1 VEILHNTLSRRKS
14 MHITFCGA
22 SKIVTGSCFLVEAN
36 GRKILIDCGMFQ
48 GSKDI
53 NRLNYEPF
61 RFKPSDIAF
70 VLLTH
75 AHIDHSGLLPRLVKE
90 GFRGEILTTPATADL
105 CAIML
110 EDSARIQEM
119 DTEHENRRRLREGLR
134 PREPLYSVED
144 AQRCLERI
152 STADYDRKVSLDAGL
167 EVRFRDAGH
176 ILGSAMLELDITEG
190 SKKRRIVFS
199 GDVGQ
204 WDVPIIRDPTMME
217 EADILLIESTYGD
230 RLHEGKGDRE
240 DDLMRYVQETHRKR
254 GRLMI
259 PSFAIERTQELI
271 YSFKKIIDRGG
282 FPDQQIYLDSPLAI
296 KATEVFKRHREC
308 FDEEALT
315 LFEKPLTSP
324 RLEYC
329 VTAEDSMRLNSL
341 DEPCVVIAG
350 SGMCTG
356 GRIRHHFKHGLWD
369 TRNTVLFVGYQA
381 NGSLGRIILDGA
393 KEVKMMGM
401 KIVVNARVGQIG
413 SFSAHADYDELL
425 KWSRGFSKKP
435 SKVFVVHGEEEAS
448 AALKERLEKE
458 GMSCHVPSLG
468 ERVEL

>member
-1 VEILHNTLSRRKS
+1 MN
-14 MHITFCGA
+14 ITFCGA
-22 SKIVTGSCFLVEAN
+22 SKIVTGSCFLVEA
-36 GRKILIDCGMFQ
+36 GGQKVLIDCGMFQ

-61 RFKPSDIAF
+61 RFKPSDVALA
-70 VLLTH
+70 LLTH

-119 DTEHENRRRLREGLR
+119 DTEHENRRRLREGLK
-134 PREPLYSVED
+134 PRRPLYSVED
-144 AQRCLERI
+144 AQKCIERI
-152 STADYDRKVSLDAGL
+152 RTVDYDRQASLGSGM

-176 ILGSAMLELDITEG
+176 ILGSAMLELDVTEG
-190 SKKRRIVFS
+190 EQKRRLVFS

-204 WDVPIIRDPTMME
+204 WDVPIIRDPTMIE
-217 EADILLIESTYGD
+217 EADVLFIESTYGD
-230 RLHEGKGDRE
+230 RLHEGTGDRE
-240 DDLMRYVQETHRKR
+240 GELMRYVQETYRKG

-271 YSFKKIIDRGG
+271 YSFKKLMDRDD
-282 FPDQQIYLDSPLAI
+282 FPDEKIYLDSPLAI

-315 LFEKPLTSP
+315 LFERPLTSP

-329 VTAEDSMRLNSL
+329 VTAEDSMRLNNL
-341 DEPCVVIAG
+341 DEPCIIIAG

-356 GRIRHHFKHGLWD
+356 GRIRHHFKHGLWNSK
-369 TRNTVLFVGYQA
+369 NTVLFVGYQA
-381 NGSLGRIILDGA
+381 NGTLGRIILDGA
-393 KEVKMMGM
+393 DEVKMMGM
-401 KIVVNARVGQIG
+401 KIVVHAGVGQIG
-413 SFSAHADYDELL
+413 SFSAHADYNELL
-425 KWSRGFSKKP
+425 KWSRGFKKRP

-448 AALKERLEKE
+448 EALKEKLEKE
-458 GMSCHVPSLG
+458 GLSCHVPDMG
-468 ERVEL
+468 ERVEI